1 MLTWLLVDGDP
12 YCCVMN
18 MDWPFAFLLNHHK
31 FKNIFVVHKLSWK
44 KSFLLNSV
52 QHLIDQHHSNCFLFQ
67 MWETFFS
74 KDHSVL
80 LSPPLP
86 SPARATILFITFF
99 FSFES
104 RVTIFFLSLSH
115 VFLITSN
122 LNFVLSLKKKIII
135 KISMKQNGYSEGFC
149 GAIKMIRTV
158 NPRPHSLS
166 ICRSDLPLTIF
177 SLWCDGDLLHCRR

>member
-1 MLTWLLVDGDP
+1 
-12 YCCVMN
+12 

-31 FKNIFVVHKLSWK
+31 FRNIFVVHKLSWK

-67 MWETFFS
+67 MWETFSAKITAFCL
-74 KDHSVL
+74 VL
-80 LSPPLP
+80 FRRP
-86 SPARATILFITFF
+86 RATILFITFF

-104 RVTIFFLSLSH
+104 RVTIFFLSLPRFFDH
-115 VFLITSN
+115 KQFE
-122 LNFVLSLKKKIII
+122 FCFSLKKIIK
-135 KISMKQNGYSEGFC
+135 KISMKQNGYSEGFL
-149 GAIKMIRTV
+149 GAIKTIRAV

-177 SLWCDGDLLHCRR
+177 SLWCDDDLLHCRR